1 MTDLPMEPS
10 AGASLARLGITS
22 ETLRTYDQRI
32 PRYTSYP
39 TAPVWTPE
47 FDGAAWANH
56 LARTSPQSRD
66 LSLYVHIPFCEKRCL
81 FCACNVIATRMD
93 GIGDDYLDQLERE
106 VALVRAQHR
115 GKENVLQ
122 LHLGGGT
129 PNFLT
134 GPQMQRLVRMLEGHF
149 AFDPTA
155 ERSIEVDPRIAT
167 REEIFRLYE
176 VDRFNRISFGVQDF
190 HDGTQ
195 EAIGR
200 EQGRDASFSNVQAAR
215 DAGFRSVNIDLIY
228 GLPRQTVETWED
240 TLDCICEIKP
250 DRIALY
256 NFAWLPDRLP
266 HQRQLDGSEMPAPD
280 RKIEMFMAAHD
291 RLTANGWRFLGM
303 DHYARESDSLAQSFE
318 AGTMRRN
325 FMGYT
330 TLRGTD
336 MIGFGVTAIG
346 DFGGAF
352 AQNVKKLNHY
362 REAIEAG
369 RLPVERGKAL
379 TDDDLLRRECIE
391 SLMCQGRLDLTDPRL
406 RALTEEARPRLEEL
420 AGDGLVTLSDDSLD
434 VTLKGQFFLRN
445 IAVLFDAYMSGFR
458 DKPLFSRAV

>member
-1 MTDLPMEPS
+1 
-10 AGASLARLGITS
+10 
-22 ETLRTYDQRI
+22 
-32 PRYTSYP
+32 
-39 TAPVWTPE
+39 
-47 FDGAAWANH
+47 
-56 LARTSPQSRD
+56 
-66 LSLYVHIPFCEKRCL
+66 
-81 FCACNVIATRMD
+81 
-93 GIGDDYLDQLERE
+93 
-106 VALVRAQHR
+106 
-115 GKENVLQ
+115 
-122 LHLGGGT
+122 
-129 PNFLT
+129 
-134 GPQMQRLVRMLEGHF
+134 
-149 AFDPTA
+149 
-155 ERSIEVDPRIAT
+155 
-167 REEIFRLYE
+167 
-176 VDRFNRISFGVQDF
+176 
-190 HDGTQ
+190 
-195 EAIGR
+195 
-200 EQGRDASFSNVQAAR
+200 
-215 DAGFRSVNIDLIY
+215 
-228 GLPRQTVETWED
+228 
-240 TLDCICEIKP
+240 
-250 DRIALY
+250 
-256 NFAWLPDRLP
+256 
-266 HQRQLDGSEMPAPD
+266 
-280 RKIEMFMAAHD
+280 
-291 RLTANGWRFLGM
+291 
-303 DHYARESDSLAQSFE
+303 
-318 AGTMRRN
+318 MRRN